1 MKTIKPGSKGFRSV
15 QIRAETINQDS
26 RTLELAFSSEAP
38 VERWFGGEILSH
50 DSKAIRMDR
59 MASGSAPLLA
69 DHENSIDSQI
79 GVVES
84 VSVGSDRVARA
95 MVRFAKTDD
104 AEEVYQ
110 KVLDGIVRNVSVGY
124 VVHSARLVETSK
136 SGVDTF
142 LIDDWEPLEISLV
155 AVPADATVGVGRSF
169 EEKDFIIQEDEEMTQ
184 EKEVSLPNAEDTQRA
199 AQEIVKREM
208 DLINKRNSDIMT
220 IGESFVD
227 FDGVKLAARAIA
239 EGKTVQ
245 EFQAVMLE
253 RVKSKP
259 SAVAGV
265 GSYGEGA
272 KVKERSE
279 DDPKQ
284 GFRNLGDF
292 ANSVMGACLGRTKD
306 ERLMNRAAS
315 TFSNESAGPDGGYD
329 VPIEFAQGIISMA
342 MEEQSLLSM
351 ANATPIS
358 GNTMR
363 FPKDEGT
370 PWGTTGITAA
380 WEGEGNQ
387 TTPTKES
394 ELKEMELRLKK
405 LKVLVPV
412 TEELLADSTAMSS
425 HITRKMGVR
434 LDWKVQD
441 AIVNGLGA
449 GQPLGITKSLAYVSQ
464 AKETSQ
470 TADTINGY
478 NVAKMLGRVIQ
489 GPGANVVWLINP
501 DAYNQVITMTL
512 NNNPVWTAPQS
523 GFKDAPSGF
532 LLGRPIMQTD
542 TLQTLGDKFDII
554 LANMSGYQAITKAGA
569 AEMATSMHL
578 WFDQDLTAFRLIFRM
593 DGKPLLSGPVTPPNS
608 SVTRAHFVTLDARA

>member
-26 RTLELAFSSEAP
+26 RTLELAFSSEVP
-38 VERWFGGEILSH
+38 CERWFGAEILSH
-50 DSKAIRMDR
+50 DAKAIRMGR

-136 SGVDTF
+136 SGIDTF

-245 EFQAVMLE
+245 EFQATMLE

-259 SAVAGV
+259 AASAGV
-265 GSYGEGA
+265 GGYGEGA

-284 GFRNLGDF
+284 GFRNLGEF
-292 ANSVMGACLGRTKD
+292 ASVVMADCLGRNKD
-306 ERLMNRAAS
+306 ERLTRAAS
-315 TFSNESAGPDGGYD
+315 TFSNESAGPDGGYA
-329 VPIEFAQGIISMA
+329 VPVEFAQGIISMA

-380 WEGEGNQ
+380 WEGEGVQ

-412 TEELLADSTAMSS
+412 TEELLADATAMSS

-441 AIVNGLGA
+441 AIVNGLGS

>member
-15 QIRAETINQDS
+15 QIRAEDINTDD
-26 RTLELAFSSEAP
+26 RTVALVFSSEEP
-38 VERWFGGEILSH
+38 VERYFGNEILSH
-50 DSKAIRMDR
+50 APGAVRMGR
-59 MASGSAPLLA
+59 LSSGSAPLIK
-69 DHENSIDSQI
+69 DHINKIDSQCGVIENAVI
-79 GVVES
+79 GT
-84 VSVGSDRVARA
+84 DRLGRSI
-95 MVRFAKTDD
+95 VRFSRSEDD
-104 AEEVYQ
+104 DIVYQ
-110 KVLDGIVRNVSVGY
+110 KVLDKIIRNVSVGY

-136 SGVDTF
+136 SGIDTF

-169 EEKDFIIQEDEEMTQ
+169 EEKDFIIQEDDVMEK
-184 EKEVSLPNAEDTQRA
+184 EKEVSVPNAEDTQRA

-245 EFQAVMLE
+245 EFQATMLE

-259 SAVAGV
+259 SVTATV

-272 KVKERSE
+272 KVKDRAE

-284 GFRNLGDF
+284 GFRNLGEF
-292 ANSVMGACLGRTKD
+292 ASVVMADCLGRNKD
-306 ERLMNRAAS
+306 ERLTRAAS
-315 TFSNESAGPDGGYD
+315 TFSNESAGPDGGYA
-329 VPIEFAQGIISMA
+329 VPVEFAQGIISMA

-380 WEGEGNQ
+380 WEGEGVQ
-387 TTPTKES
+387 TTGTKES

-412 TEELLADSTAMSS
+412 TEELLADATAMSS

>member
-26 RTLELAFSSEAP
+26 RTLELAFSSEVP
-38 VERWFGGEILSH
+38 CERWFGAEILSH
-50 DSKAIRMDR
+50 DAKAIRMGR

-136 SGVDTF
+136 SGIDTF

-169 EEKDFIIQEDEEMTQ
+169 EEKDFIIQEDDVMEK
-184 EKEVSLPNAEDTQRA
+184 EKEVSVPNAEDTQRA

-245 EFQAVMLE
+245 EFQAIMLE

-259 SAVAGV
+259 AASAGV

-272 KVKERSE
+272 KVKDRSE

-284 GFRNLGDF
+284 GFRNLGEF
-292 ANSVMGACLGRTKD
+292 ASVVMADCLGRNKD
-306 ERLMNRAAS
+306 ERLTRAAS
-315 TFSNESAGPDGGYD
+315 TFSNESAGPDGGYA
-329 VPIEFAQGIISMA
+329 VPVEFAQGIISMA

-380 WEGEGNQ
+380 WEGEGVQ

-412 TEELLADSTAMSS
+412 TEELLADATAMSS

-441 AIVNGLGA
+441 AIVNGLGS

>member
-26 RTLELAFSSEAP
+26 RTVELAFSSEEP
-38 VERWFGGEILSH
+38 VERWFGREILSH
-50 DSKAIRMDR
+50 APGAIRLGR
-59 MASGSAPLLA
+59 LASGSAPLLK
-69 DHENSIDSQI
+69 DHENEIDSQC
-79 GVVES
+79 GVIEG
-84 VSVGSDRVARA
+84 VSISGNVGRA
-95 MVRFAKTDD
+95 SVRFGKT
-104 AEEVYQ
+104 EEDEVIYQ
-110 KVLDGIVRNVSVGY
+110 KVLDGILRNVSVGY
-124 VVHSARLVETSK
+124 VVHSARLIETSK
-136 SGVDTF
+136 DGLDTF

-169 EEKDFIIQEDEEMTQ
+169 DEKDFIIEEDKTMTQ
-184 EKEVSLPNAEDTQRA
+184 ETELPGAEETQRA

-208 DLINKRNSDIMT
+208 DLINKRNSEIMT
-220 IGESFVD
+220 IGENFSD
-227 FDGVKLAARAIA
+227 YDGVKLAARAIS

-245 EFQAVMLE
+245 EFQATMLE
-253 RVKSKP
+253 RVKEKAKEKP
-259 SAVAGV
+259 AQGV

-292 ANSVMGACLGRTKD
+292 ANSVMADCLGRGKD
-306 ERLMNRAAS
+306 ERLIRAAS
-315 TFSNESAGPDGGYD
+315 TFSNESAGPDGGYA

-358 GNTMR
+358 GNIMR

-370 PWGTTGITAA
+370 PWGTSGITAA

-387 TTPTKES
+387 TTPKKES
-394 ELKEMELRLKK
+394 ELTEMELRLKK

-470 TADTINGY
+470 TADTINGF
-478 NVAKMLGRVIQ
+478 NVAKMLGRLIQ

-542 TLQTLGDKFDII
+542 TCQTLGDKFDII

-608 SVTRAHFVTLDARA
+608 SVTRSHFVTLDARA